1 MKNGFNMFPALLQRA
16 VKEEEEWREGGQC
29 ESGCIR
35 CVEPWI
41 QSNIRIR
48 SQEQGGQ
55 SSCIISFLRDIFPQA
70 HAFPLQSQGT
80 LSLAFLCWNVSQT
93 PHFIF
98 LKTNLP
104 FPPPV
109 LNFLVQIKTSDL
121 EEIKTFLSTGFHAFL
136 YIICYQIQFT
146 PTFTLHINIG
156 MFHTPVIILKTTA
169 YRRPAELPLPALSQ
183 AQWSLFQRTDY
194 GFNALTN
201 SVFLCRN
208 ISSTPESM

>member
-1 MKNGFNMFPALLQRA
+1 MRFLWNHRAL
-16 VKEEEEWREGGQC
+16 C
-29 ESGCIR
+29 
-35 CVEPWI
+35 PWH
-41 QSNIRIR
+41 
-48 SQEQGGQ
+48 
-55 SSCIISFLRDIFPQA
+55 SSAR
-70 HAFPLQSQGT
+70 
-80 LSLAFLCWNVSQT
+80 NVSQT

-121 EEIKTFLSTGFHAFL
+121 EEIKTFLSRGFHAFL
-136 YIICYQIQFT
+136 YFICYQIQFT

-169 YRRPAELPLPALSQ
+169 YRRPAELPIPALSQ
-183 AQWSLFQRTDY
+183 AQWSLFQRTDC